1 MIQIIHK
8 HRIIKLYAS
17 TKMLIGLIQDTMCL
31 QAFVDKGSIWLFWL
45 FGDKWAILLKSTIDT
60 EE

>member
-31 QAFVDKGSIWLFWL
+31 QAFVDKGSI
-45 FGDKWAILLKSTIDT
+45 
-60 EE
+60 